1 MASQQHIKSFDPRG
15 GQCDVCGKHRSL
27 RNGLCHECE
36 QAERD
41 AALELAGDDEYVA
54 PGLVGARL

>member
-1 MASQQHIKSFDPRG
+1 MSNFDLRNG
-15 GQCDVCGKHRSL
+15 KCDTCGKVRSL
-27 RNGLCHECE
+27 RDGLCHECE

-41 AALELAGDDEYVA
+41 AALELAGDDEWVA